1 VDSAGPNLESHYGPY
16 NDHSSSPAAAAAA
29 LRTTLSRINVN
40 FSPSC
45 LQCANSLPS
54 GRQGLHP
61 KRHPAPSKQAGLGPF
76 SSYPCHKSAL
86 LNSQHHPRS
95 VFLSYPSVETHVGRA
110 RCAQGFTH
118 AGILQRVVRFRVF
131 TAAQDSWRQID
142 GDESFFMR
150 NELRR
155 FETCAIFLQQ
165 VLKMLF
171 FWLKRQVGYWVI
183 FQADWFMWMF
193 SKSSQCLHNQW
204 EGRGL
209 CHDQLRI

>member
-1 VDSAGPNLESHYGPY
+1 MWLFEIPFRCSFHTHAF
-16 NDHSSSPAAAAAA
+16 A
-29 LRTTLSRINVN
+29 T
-40 FSPSC
+40 
-45 LQCANSLPS
+45 

-61 KRHPAPSKQAGLGPF
+61 RRHAAAGKQA
-76 SSYPCHKSAL
+76 
-86 LNSQHHPRS
+86 
-95 VFLSYPSVETHVGRA
+95 ETLAGRP
-110 RCAQGFTH
+110 RCAQGLPDT
-118 AGILQRVVRFRVF
+118 GILQRVVRFRVF

-171 FWLKRQVGYWVI
+171 FWLKRQVRYWVI

-193 SKSSQCLHNQW
+193 SKSSQYLHNQW

-209 CHDQLRI
+209 